1 MKNNI
6 ININGNPFLQRSAE
20 DELDFLEEIYYKPVY
35 YDELIDNAINGAS
48 RMLVGQRGLGKSA
61 TIHFLFKELK
71 QNQTLPLLIT
81 RYDEIPLNNNEP
93 YFLYKI
99 MQSLCNGIAHY
110 LFVNKKSRKKLSKYQ
125 KEQLAFFIELFFDPQ
140 TSEEYVTSAKEIK
153 QKQRWNF
160 IRKFYNRSL
169 PLINGLLNGAIEF
182 GSDFIRKSLGISIDD
197 VSIENVAR
205 EYLKEADLLRVN
217 SIPIDEVVLW
227 EKDKLIKLL
236 KQLKEIANAIGYKSI
251 VILFDKIDEYPEIN
265 ANVDK
270 IVDFVKDILLDTDF
284 MYTKGLSII
293 FSIWSD
299 AKRALN
305 KAGVRFD
312 KFEDI
317 NIEWDDTELEML
329 INKRLEYY
337 TINKEYPV
345 TMESLLP
352 QISDRKLVLSLSN
365 KSPRALIKLLGTFYS
380 LEHNSN
386 GIHFFTPDTLAKGM
400 MQYCLSYDYYSNQSV
415 KVGGKIDLY
424 GWINKILQMKRTSF
438 TADAVKAEFVLTP
451 KNTNTYIQNMM
462 RYELI
467 KENIRPDDEGK
478 TVYDVIDPRLQF
490 LISRGVSEL
499 HG

>member
-1 MKNNI
+1 M
-6 ININGNPFLQRSAE
+6 
-20 DELDFLEEIYYKPVY
+20 
-35 YDELIDNAINGAS
+35 
-48 RMLVGQRGLGKSA
+48 
-61 TIHFLFKELK
+61 
-71 QNQTLPLLIT
+71 
-81 RYDEIPLNNNEP
+81 
-93 YFLYKI
+93 
-99 MQSLCNGIAHY
+99 
-110 LFVNKKSRKKLSKYQ
+110 FVNKKARKKLSKYQ

-182 GSDFIRKSLGISIDD
+182 GSDFIRKSLGVSIDD

-227 EKDKLIKLL
+227 EKEKLIKLL
-236 KQLKEIANAIGYKSI
+236 KQLKEIANTIGYKSI

-284 MYTKGLSII
+284 LYTKGLSII

-329 INKRLEYY
+329 IN
-337 TINKEYPV
+337 N
-345 TMESLLP
+345 
-352 QISDRKLVLSLSN
+352 LSS
-365 KSPRALIKLLGTFYS
+365 G
-380 LEHNSN
+380 
-386 GIHFFTPDTLAKGM
+386 
-400 MQYCLSYDYYSNQSV
+400 
-415 KVGGKIDLY
+415 
-424 GWINKILQMKRTSF
+424 
-438 TADAVKAEFVLTP
+438 
-451 KNTNTYIQNMM
+451 
-462 RYELI
+462 
-467 KENIRPDDEGK
+467 
-478 TVYDVIDPRLQF
+478 
-490 LISRGVSEL
+490 
-499 HG
+499 